1 MAPLIKRFQKK
12 DSRFQAVVA
21 VTGQH
26 REMLDQVLSFFQIKP
41 DFDLNLMSSGQSL
54 AQLTARLADAL
65 DILFSEVKPDV
76 LFVQGDTTTAMM
88 GGLIGYY
95 HQLKI
100 VHIEAGLR
108 SNDIFSPFP
117 EEVNRKIVGNVAFAH
132 MVPTIGAQKNL
143 EREGYVNNIFIT
155 GNTVVDALFLGL
167 NMINEKPESIDKSKY
182 GALHLEQPFIL
193 VTGHRRES
201 FGVSFEDICYAI
213 LSLKNQ
219 FANFQFVYPVHLNPK
234 VKEPVNRILGRVEGI
249 HLIDPL
255 DYPHLIFLMQ
265 KSYLILTDSGGI
277 QEEAPSLGKPVLVMR
292 DVTERMEGV
301 SAGTAKLV
309 GTDKETIIKEVSNL
323 INDKNH
329 YDVMSKATNPYGD
342 GKASNK
348 IYDALIEL
356 V

>member
-12 DSRFQAVVA
+12 DSQFQSVVA

-41 DFDLNLMSSGQSL
+41 DFDLDLMSSGQSL
-54 AQLTARLADAL
+54 AQLTGKLADAL
-65 DILFSEVKPDV
+65 DKLFTEVKPDV

-95 HQLKI
+95 HQLKV

-108 SNDIFSPFP
+108 SQDIFSPFP

-132 MVPTIGAQKNL
+132 MVPTIGAQTNL
-143 EREGYVNNIFIT
+143 EREGYSNNIFIT

-167 NMINEKPESIDKSKY
+167 NMINENPESIDKSKY
-182 GALHLEQPFIL
+182 GSLNLEQPFIL

-201 FGVSFEDICYAI
+201 FGASFDDICHAI
-213 LSLKNQ
+213 LSIKNQ
-219 FANFQFVYPVHLNPK
+219 FPNFQFVYPVHLNPM
-234 VKEPVNRILGRVEGI
+234 VKEPVNRILGSLDGI

-265 KSYLILTDSGGI
+265 TCYLILTDSGGI

-301 SAGTAKLV
+301 VAGTAKLV
-309 GTDKETIIKEVSNL
+309 GTNKSLIINEVVQLITDKSKYEK
-323 INDKNH
+323 
-329 YDVMSKATNPYGD
+329 MSKATNPYGD
-342 GKASNK
+342 GNASNK
-348 IYDALIEL
+348 IYNALIEL
-356 V
+356 M